1 MQYTATCTDA
11 GLPAI
16 IHGDGTS
23 RVQSVSKNESPAFRK
38 LLERW
43 YEETGCPILLNTS
56 LNIKG
61 KPIVNDLTDAE
72 DFANMYGVK
81 VFTRATNG
89 N

>member
-1 MQYTATCTDA
+1 MQYTSTCTDS
-11 GLPAI
+11 GLPGI

-23 RVQSVSKNESPAFRK
+23 RVQTVSADQSPGFRK

-43 YEETGCPILLNTS
+43 YEETGCPVLLNTS

-72 DFANMYGVK
+72 EFAKTYNVK
-81 VFTRATNG
+81 VFTHDN
-89 N
+89 

>member
-1 MQYTATCTDA
+1 MQYTATCKDP

-23 RVQSVSKNESPAFRK
+23 RVQAVSAAQSVGFRK

-43 YEETGCPILLNTS
+43 YEETGCPVLLNTS

-61 KPIVNDLTDAE
+61 KPIVNNLTDAE
-72 DFANMYGVK
+72 DFAKMYDVK
-81 VFTRATNG
+81 VFTHG